1 MSTGFGFISNTPP
14 PGLGLTFKIVLMEMI
29 YGDNDVLVLG
39 LAWVCC
45 DINDYHLIV
54 FFNVC
59 FFCYTSIEAFVL
71 WWGAE

>member
-45 DINDYHLIV
+45 DINDYNDKS
-54 FFNVC
+54 FNC
-59 FFCYTSIEAFVL
+59 FFLMFVSSVTQV
-71 WWGAE
+71 